1 MMNIHILKILRA
13 RLLLPV
19 LLASGCA
26 TTSPISQFYMLTP
39 LQQAVSVNPSSTLAD
54 KYVIV
59 GPVSFPKYL
68 DRPHIV
74 TRSANAEIYLS
85 DVHRW
90 AEPVQNNFTRVLAD
104 NLSRLL
110 GTERIIIA
118 PSRDRTIADYRI
130 TMEVIQFDASR
141 TGEVVLAAF
150 WNIYRQDAI
159 SPVMTRRSEY
169 KLNASGNASYAEMVD
184 TLSIAVSQISREIAG
199 IINQL

>member
-1 MMNIHILKILRA
+1 MMNIQILKLLRA

-19 LLASGCA
+19 LFAAGCA
-26 TTSPISQFYMLTP
+26 TTSPIAQFYMLTP
-39 LQQAVSVNPSSTLAD
+39 LQQATSVNASSTLAE
-54 KYVIV
+54 KYIIV
-59 GPVSFPKYL
+59 GPINFPKYL

-104 NLSRLL
+104 NLSHLL
-110 GTERIIIA
+110 GTDKISIA
-118 PSRDRTIADYRI
+118 PSRDRAIADYRI

-141 TGEVVLAAF
+141 NGEVVLAAF
-150 WNIYRQDAI
+150 WNIFRQDAI

-169 KLNASGNASYAEMVD
+169 KLNASANASYAEMVD
-184 TLSIAVSQISREIAG
+184 TLSLAVTQISREIAG
-199 IINQL
+199 TINQL